1 MAAVAVILV
10 AMIAL
15 LGVFAFQVMQIVEE
29 IMADPVD
36 CQYDIQYG
44 DCTNGDETCGNG
56 TKTGTVNITTE
67 ASNGG
72 ECAYEDGETVTEACN
87 LGSCSSGE
95 ELTEGPTA
103 LVAFD
108 VKDNTD
114 GVCENQ
120 IEFYEGNTILR
131 GVDFDND
138 DTAQERI
145 AQECL
150 CNEDCEGFWYEYS
163 SGTSYNF
170 SADVILCKDRNL
182 NNVAKGTSMSR
193 YMFLKNHLRSNDN
206 DKAQICNGYTTL
218 YDETTI
224 DASGEETDAPGEETD
239 APAEPNI
246 SKFTSDK
253 TYCKPKL
260 SAQCSAEYLD
270 YETWFSELSTAEQSI
285 VSSDNAVNLSIFGGS
300 QKYKRAKLFDE
311 TRNACGDEMDEEC
324 TGSKNFV
331 GFYPDNM
338 PLSTRNSLR
347 THEYMA
353 GCREFGPQLGDKRDY
368 KFFPGATDRDD
379 LNEQAAT
386 ACLKDEDCK
395 GFFFHKYDYAPSQNP
410 VFFCETDPE
419 QQWTDDGTLGK
430 TAQEKKDFMGIFD
443 ENSNYDNIAMYGIKT
458 SADAERPD
466 PEPAP
471 QNYAD
476 VHYTPGGGE
485 CTTILSHNRCDASR
499 MTFEEWKAH
508 YYPDGDNV
516 PVSWVPDEIYGDVM
530 SGIIMYG
537 SGDDPWAARANDL
550 ANNATSLTS
559 QEKEDVRNSCVSYTT
574 ASGCRRRIPCTDD
587 TVRLQQNYCDDDD
600 PTYNEIPEESQYWS
614 LSTTYPR
621 SITPDGQKRILYYED
636 REYCGGLG
644 TRDRMNETS
653 KITGTF
659 DSEEDLKNTAAIA
672 CSNREACQ
680 GFTYNYV
687 PGQESEASLCPQMTE
702 GSDNFMYKNNHCQDT
717 LDDRFQDWDWMRS
730 WSNSRWWCQAE
741 GRYPNKGTDRCNY
754 ALKAC
759 NTPCAETL
767 RTMVDDVD
775 ALQAIDFS
783 ITGGEQTTQNI
794 YEWAE
799 NKGGNFA
806 STLKAMCI

>member
-44 DCTNGDETCGNG
+44 DCTNGDETCGTG

-95 ELTEGPTA
+95 ERTEGPTA
-103 LVAFD
+103 LVAFA
-108 VKDNTD
+108 VKDNTE

-120 IEFYEGNTILR
+120 IEFYEENTILR

-150 CNEDCEGFWYEYS
+150 CNEDCEGFWYDYS

-170 SADVILCKDRNL
+170 SADVRLCEDRIL

-193 YMFLKNHLRSNDN
+193 YMFLKNHLQPFDDN

-218 YDETTI
+218 YEETT
-224 DASGEETDAPGEETD
+224 TDAPGEETD
-239 APAEPNI
+239 APAETNI

-285 VSSDNAVNLSIFGGS
+285 VSDDNAVNLSIFGGS

-324 TGSKNFV
+324 TGSKNFG

-338 PLSTRNSLR
+338 PLSTRNSLM

-368 KFFPGATDRDD
+368 KFFPGATDQDD

-395 GFFFHKYDYAPSQNP
+395 GFFYHKSKYSAPENP

-443 ENSNYDNIAMYGIKT
+443 ENSNYDNIAMYGIKS

-476 VHYTPGGGE
+476 VHYDQASTCVGYP
-485 CTTILSHNRCDASR
+485 SHSRCDAYIMDFDTWSS
-499 MTFEEWKAH
+499 K
-508 YYPDGDNV
+508 YYPAGDHIKHTDADARYNILAQAELSQTQVGQIETWEDRIQALVDYGITMDVCAATRVNDTIPIDCIKDNSYDCFGTAPIFSQNRYNTISQQCDFWSGPGAYNSNFMVDGK
-516 PVSWVPDEIYGDVM
+516 
-530 SGIIMYG
+530 
-537 SGDDPWAARANDL
+537 L
-550 ANNATSLTS
+550 FLTTNAL
-559 QEKEDVRNSCVSYTT
+559 
-574 ASGCRRRIPCTDD
+574 
-587 TVRLQQNYCDDDD
+587 
-600 PTYNEIPEESQYWS
+600 
-614 LSTTYPR
+614 
-621 SITPDGQKRILYYED
+621 KRILYEED
-636 REYCGGLG
+636 KVFCSSPREMVDDG
-644 TRDRMNETS
+644 
-653 KITGTF
+653 KIIDTF
-659 DSEEDLKNTAAIA
+659 DSEDDLRNTAAIA
-672 CSNREACQ
+672 CSNRSWCQ
-680 GFTYNYV
+680 GFEYDSFNSGADTEV
-687 PGQESEASLCPQMTE
+687 KLCREIDTAGAVDSKTMA
-702 GSDNFMYKNNHCQDT
+702 KNTLCQDT

-783 ITGGEQTTQNI
+783 ITGGDQTTQNI

-806 STLKAMCI
+806 STLRAMCI